1 MVDMLRKIVLLKLV
15 RGIRNLM
22 LDRVDNMDN
31 IVLKKLI
38 AQYVELLSKLPEE
51 KAMVNV
57 IVTSGLV
64 NIKGELIKDNDI
76 KNLSYLLIDNEGDT
90 LEVD

>member
-1 MVDMLRKIVLLKLV
+1 
-15 RGIRNLM
+15 M
-22 LDRVDNMDN
+22 LDKEDKKNMSN
-31 IVLKKLI
+31 TVLKKLI
-38 AQYVELLSKLPEE
+38 SQYVELLSKLPEE
-51 KAMVNV
+51 RAMVNV

-64 NIKGELIKDNDI
+64 NLKGELIKDNDI

>member
-1 MVDMLRKIVLLKLV
+1 
-15 RGIRNLM
+15 M
-22 LDRVDNMDN
+22 LDKEDKKNMSN
-31 IVLKKLI
+31 TVLKKLI
-38 AQYVELLSKLPEE
+38 SQYVELLSKLPEE

-64 NIKGELIKDNDI
+64 NIKGELIKDNNI

>member
-1 MVDMLRKIVLLKLV
+1 
-15 RGIRNLM
+15 M
-22 LDRVDNMDN
+22 LDKEDKKNMSN
-31 IVLKKLI
+31 TVLKKLI
-38 AQYVELLSKLPEE
+38 SQYVELLSKLPEE
-51 KAMVNV
+51 RAMVNV

>member
-1 MVDMLRKIVLLKLV
+1 
-15 RGIRNLM
+15 
-22 LDRVDNMDN
+22 MDN

-38 AQYVELLSKLPEE
+38 AQYVELLSKVPKEE
-51 KAMVNV
+51 AMVNV

-76 KNLSYLLIDNEGDT
+76 KNLSYLLIDNEGNT

>member
-1 MVDMLRKIVLLKLV
+1 MSDKENKK
-15 RGIRNLM
+15 
-22 LDRVDNMDN
+22 NMSN
-31 IVLKKLI
+31 TVLKKLI
-38 AQYVELLSKLPEE
+38 SQYVELLSKLPEE
-51 KAMVNV
+51 RAMVNV

>member
-1 MVDMLRKIVLLKLV
+1 MLRKIVCLKGV
-15 RGIRNLM
+15 RGIKNLI
-22 LDRVDNMDN
+22 LDKEDNMDN

-38 AQYVELLSKLPEE
+38 AQYVELLSKVPKEE
-51 KAMVNV
+51 ATVNV

-64 NIKGELIKDNDI
+64 NIKGELIKDNNI
-76 KNLSYLLIDNEGDT
+76 KNLSYLLIDNEGNT

>member
-1 MVDMLRKIVLLKLV
+1 
-15 RGIRNLM
+15 M
-22 LDRVDNMDN
+22 LDKEDKKNMSN
-31 IVLKKLI
+31 TVLKKLI
-38 AQYVELLSKLPEE
+38 SQYVELLSKLPEE

-57 IVTSGLV
+57 VVTSGLV

-90 LEVD
+90 LEID

>member
-1 MVDMLRKIVLLKLV
+1 
-15 RGIRNLM
+15 M
-22 LDRVDNMDN
+22 LDKEDKNNMSN
-31 IVLKKLI
+31 TVLKKLI
-38 AQYVELLSKLPEE
+38 SQYVELLSKLPEE

-57 IVTSGLV
+57 VVTSGLV

>member
-1 MVDMLRKIVLLKLV
+1 MSDKENKK
-15 RGIRNLM
+15 
-22 LDRVDNMDN
+22 NMSN
-31 IVLKKLI
+31 TVLKKLI
-38 AQYVELLSKLPEE
+38 SQYVELLSKLPEE
-51 KAMVNV
+51 RVMVNV

>member
-1 MVDMLRKIVLLKLV
+1 
-15 RGIRNLM
+15 M
-22 LDRVDNMDN
+22 LDKEDNMDN

-38 AQYVELLSKLPEE
+38 AQYVELLSKVPKEE
-51 KAMVNV
+51 AMVNV

-76 KNLSYLLIDNEGDT
+76 KNLSYLLIDNEGNT

>member
-1 MVDMLRKIVLLKLV
+1 MQDKENKK
-15 RGIRNLM
+15 
-22 LDRVDNMDN
+22 NMSN
-31 IVLKKLI
+31 TVLKKLI
-38 AQYVELLSKLPEE
+38 SQYVELLSKLPEE

>member
-1 MVDMLRKIVLLKLV
+1 MLRKIVCLKEV
-15 RGIRNLM
+15 RDIRNLM
-22 LDRVDNMDN
+22 LDKEDKNNMSN
-31 IVLKKLI
+31 TVLKKLI
-38 AQYVELLSKLPEE
+38 SQYVELLSKLPEE

-57 IVTSGLV
+57 VVTSGLV

>member
-1 MVDMLRKIVLLKLV
+1 
-15 RGIRNLM
+15 M
-22 LDRVDNMDN
+22 LDKEDNMDN

-64 NIKGELIKDNDI
+64 NIKGELIKDNNI

>member
-1 MVDMLRKIVLLKLV
+1 
-15 RGIRNLM
+15 M

>member
-1 MVDMLRKIVLLKLV
+1 MLRKIVLLKLV

>member
-1 MVDMLRKIVLLKLV
+1 
-15 RGIRNLM
+15 M
-22 LDRVDNMDN
+22 LDKEDNMNN

-64 NIKGELIKDNDI
+64 NIKGELIKDNNI
-76 KNLSYLLIDNEGDT
+76 KNLSYLLIDNEGNT

>member
-1 MVDMLRKIVLLKLV
+1 MLRKIAWLRGV

-22 LDRVDNMDN
+22 LDKEDKKNMSN
-31 IVLKKLI
+31 TVLKKLI

-57 IVTSGLV
+57 VVTSGLV

-76 KNLSYLLIDNEGDT
+76 KNLSYLLIDNKGDT

>member
-1 MVDMLRKIVLLKLV
+1 MLRKIAWLRGV

-22 LDRVDNMDN
+22 LDKEDKKNMSN
-31 IVLKKLI
+31 TVLKKLI

-57 IVTSGLV
+57 VVTSGLV
-64 NIKGELIKDNDI
+64 NIQGELIKDNDI

>member
-1 MVDMLRKIVLLKLV
+1 
-15 RGIRNLM
+15 M
-22 LDRVDNMDN
+22 LDKEDNMDN

-90 LEVD
+90 LEID

>member
-1 MVDMLRKIVLLKLV
+1 
-15 RGIRNLM
+15 M
-22 LDRVDNMDN
+22 LDKEDKNMNN
-31 IVLKKLI
+31 IILKKLI
-38 AQYVELLSKLPEE
+38 AQYVELLSKMPEE

-64 NIKGELIKDNDI
+64 NIKGELIKDNNI

>member
-1 MVDMLRKIVLLKLV
+1 M
-15 RGIRNLM
+15 N
-22 LDRVDNMDN
+22 NT
-31 IVLKKLI
+31 VLKKLI
-38 AQYVELLSKLPEE
+38 SQYVELLSKLPEE
-51 KAMVNV
+51 RAMVNV

>member
-1 MVDMLRKIVLLKLV
+1 
-15 RGIRNLM
+15 M
-22 LDRVDNMDN
+22 LDKEDKKNMSN
-31 IVLKKLI
+31 TVLKKLI
-38 AQYVELLSKLPEE
+38 SQYVELLSKLPEE

-57 IVTSGLV
+57 VVTSGLV

>member
-1 MVDMLRKIVLLKLV
+1 MLRKIVCLKEV
-15 RGIRNLM
+15 RDIKNLM
-22 LDRVDNMDN
+22 LDKEDNMDN

-38 AQYVELLSKLPEE
+38 AQYVELLSKVPKEE
-51 KAMVNV
+51 AMVNV

-76 KNLSYLLIDNEGDT
+76 KNLSYLLIDNEGNT